1 MSSQSSCHQVH
12 DHLCSYLHQSISRV
26 QSLYS
31 VPSSEP
37 LFSIL
42 NHYENMKQYYK
53 KGPAHPATYQ
63 MSCVLLNHIVEHS
76 LLYILQYMKQQS
88 ATQGEYYDY
97 KAYLD
102 LFGLSVTPLSYQA
115 ELHFSHAETLFG
127 LYSLMVFLL
136 SSLFNIE
143 YYCSPIKYN
152 VIFFYLF

>member
-1 MSSQSSCHQVH
+1 
-12 DHLCSYLHQSISRV
+12 
-26 QSLYS
+26 
-31 VPSSEP
+31 
-37 LFSIL
+37 
-42 NHYENMKQYYK
+42 
-53 KGPAHPATYQ
+53 
-63 MSCVLLNHIVEHS
+63 
-76 LLYILQYMKQQS
+76 MKQQS

-152 VIFFYLF
+152 VIFFYLFWPLLSPSHGCQYSVWSVLFTLYLWPY